1 MLSHTVEYA
10 VRATVYIARNHPEPA
25 RVPEI
30 ARAVRAPKNYLAKI
44 LGTLARADVLDS
56 SRGPAGGFSLT
67 RDPADIALADIVTAI
82 EGTEVRRCLLGTGR
96 CGENPS
102 CPAHRSWAPIA
113 DSVDDFFGK
122 TTLAD
127 LLHPLT
133 PQPR

>member
-1 MLSHTVEYA
+1 M
-10 VRATVYIARNHPEPA
+10 
-25 RVPEI
+25 
-30 ARAVRAPKNYLAKI
+30 
-44 LGTLARADVLDS
+44 
-56 SRGPAGGFSLT
+56 
-67 RDPADIALADIVTAI
+67 
-82 EGTEVRRCLLGTGR
+82 EGNEQRRCLLGTGR

-102 CPAHRSWAPIA
+102 CPAHKRWAPIA